1 MKGSRRLQ
9 WSTYCCLQQS
19 YDVKLVIS
27 SLIDGVLVSNHHFQ
41 APQAGRTAGYLHQ
54 GGTFAGGVTSTLV
67 LIGMIAPSGAAGG
80 SSAVAQVSLPSMTVW
95 QLLV

>member
-9 WSTYCCLQQS
+9 WSTYGCLQQS
-19 YDVKLVIS
+19 DDVKLVIS

-41 APQAGRTAGYLHQ
+41 APQAGRTARHLRQ
-54 GGTFAGGVTSTLV
+54 AGTFAGGITSTHV
-67 LIGMIAPSGAAGG
+67 LIGMIDPSGAAGG
-80 SSAVAQVSLPSMTVW
+80 SSAAVQVSLPSKTVW